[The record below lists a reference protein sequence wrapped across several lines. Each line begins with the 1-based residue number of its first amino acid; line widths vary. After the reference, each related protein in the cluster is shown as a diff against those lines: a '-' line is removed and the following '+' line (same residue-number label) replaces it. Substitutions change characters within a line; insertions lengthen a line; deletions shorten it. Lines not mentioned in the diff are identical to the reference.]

1 MFPAGEWIIF
11 YSTFGGAWGGFGG
24 GPLPSIS
31 RAYSC
36 RMVALPDQNVCM
48 APHPQPTQGQ
58 VPPGNMAA
66 LTKETSPIPSLTPQ
80 TSVPLLFHHSC
91 HCYYV
96 IFLTRPSCLREQH
109 CFSADSPECDVC
121 ISCSFCRHK
130 AAPEVAPLCVSQ
142 PCASCVVQAEV
153 LALVV
158 ASCPGRLLRGG
169 PSWFCSG
176 GVAGRY
182 AARCSMHPAVLE
194 ITCCTAPPVE
204 TMVR

>member
-1 MFPAGEWIIF
+1 
-11 YSTFGGAWGGFGG
+11 
-24 GPLPSIS
+24 
-31 RAYSC
+31 
-36 RMVALPDQNVCM
+36 MVALPDQNVCM
-48 APHPQPTQGQ
+48 ASHRQPTQGQ
-58 VPPGNMAA
+58 EPPGNMAT
-66 LTKETSPIPSLTPQ
+66 LTGETSPIPSLTPQ

-109 CFSADSPECDVC
+109 CFCADSPEWDVC
-121 ISCSFCRHK
+121 SEGLGCSFCPHK
-130 AAPEVAPLCVSQ
+130 AAPEVAPLCVSR

-153 LALVV
+153 VVLVV
-158 ASCPGRLLRGG
+158 ASCPHSLLRGG
-169 PSWFCSG
+169 PSWSCRG

-182 AARCSMHPAVLE
+182 AARCSMHPAVSA

>member
-1 MFPAGEWIIF
+1 MDNLLQHI
-11 YSTFGGAWGGFGG
+11 WGGWGGLGGG

-48 APHPQPTQGQ
+48 APHAQPTQGQ

-130 AAPEVAPLCVSQ
+130 AAPEVAPPLCFSAMCFV
-142 PCASCVVQAEV
+142 
-153 LALVV
+153 
-158 ASCPGRLLRGG
+158 
-169 PSWFCSG
+169 
-176 GVAGRY
+176 
-182 AARCSMHPAVLE
+182 
-194 ITCCTAPPVE
+194 CCTGRGFSFSCGILPGQALE
-204 TMVR
+204 RGSLMVL

>member
-1 MFPAGEWIIF
+1 MDNLLQHIW
-11 YSTFGGAWGGFGG
+11 GGARGA
-24 GPLPSIS
+24 LPSIS

-48 APHPQPTQGQ
+48 APHPQPAQ
-58 VPPGNMAA
+58 VPPGNMAT

-121 ISCSFCRHK
+121 SGRPQLLLLSTQSCSRGCT
-130 AAPEVAPLCVSQ
+130 PLCFSVM
-142 PCASCVVQAEV
+142 CFA
-153 LALVV
+153 
-158 ASCPGRLLRGG
+158 
-169 PSWFCSG
+169 
-176 GVAGRY
+176 
-182 AARCSMHPAVLE
+182 
-194 ITCCTAPPVE
+194 CCTGRGFSCGILPGQPLE
-204 TMVR
+204 RGSLMVL